1 MLRCAITRGEGWTAV
16 PQAMRWAAAGVE
28 FVQLREKHLGA
39 EELGRLACAVARAV
53 RRLRPGQQDAAR
65 GGTRLLL
72 NGPPELAARA
82 GVDGVHLTARRNE
95 ATPAEIRR
103 RFALLGAPPPLV
115 GVSCHTLEQVRRA
128 DDGGADL
135 ILFGPVFEK
144 RVGGV
149 MVVPGAGLELLHA
162 ACIAAVATPVLAL
175 GGVTWSNAASCLQ
188 AGAAGVAGIRLFDE
202 AQLG

>member
-1 MLRCAITRGEGWTAV
+1 MG
-16 PQAMRWAAAGVE
+16 QARRWASAGVE
-28 FVQLREKHLGA
+28 FVQLREKQLDA
-39 EELGRLACAVARAV
+39 EELGRLAGAVATVVRKIRAG
-53 RRLRPGQQDAAR
+53 RDHEPL

-72 NGPPELAARA
+72 NGPAELAARA
-82 GVDGVHLTARRNE
+82 GLDGVHLTARENE

-144 RVGGV
+144 RVAGV
-149 MVVPGAGLELLHA
+149 VVASGAGLGLLHA
-162 ACIAAVATPVLAL
+162 ACTAAAATPVLAL
-175 GGVTWSNAASCLQ
+175 GGVTWTNAARCLE

-202 AQLG
+202 DQVA

>member
-72 NGPPELAARA
+72 NGPAELAARA

-103 RFALLGAPPPLV
+103 RFALLGAPLPLV

-149 MVVPGAGLELLHA
+149 VVVPGAGLELLHA